1 MDPLIPVPDLPQ
13 PASLPGGGLAIA
25 SFVCGVL
32 AVLLGVVL
40 IGGLFGLVGLI
51 LGLIAFATRRPRRA
65 FAGWGIGLSVV
76 GIVLACGM
84 VAGWYWYWTRGM
96 GDMVSEI
103 QTTRAVPFQPAEW
116 IGQPMPELT
125 LTALD
130 GRTIR
135 TADWKGHRAVV
146 DVWASW
152 HPGCAAAVPDFV
164 RLARET
170 ADRGVQIVA
179 VTFEDA
185 ADVAAFVRERD
196 LNYPIVATNDLPAP
210 LGQVASVP
218 TTFFIDETGIIRDIR
233 VGYEGY
239 GALKQAALGAAT
251 RNEEGGP

>member
-1 MDPLIPVPDLPQ
+1 MDPLTPVPELPR
-13 PASLPGGGLAIA
+13 PASAPGGGLAIA

-32 AVLLGVVL
+32 AVLLGLVL
-40 IGGLFGLVGLI
+40 IGGLFGLAGLI
-51 LGLIAFATRRPRRA
+51 LGLAACATRRPRRA
-65 FAGWGIGLSVV
+65 FAGWGIGLSVA

-84 VAGWYWYWTRGM
+84 GLVAGYWYLMSDTG
-96 GDMVSEI
+96 SEV
-103 QTTRAVPFQPAEW
+103 QEKHARPFRPADW
-116 IGQPMPELT
+116 IGRPMPELT

-135 TADWKGHRAVV
+135 SADWKGHRAVV
-146 DVWASW
+146 GVWASW

-185 ADVAAFVRERD
+185 ADVTAFVRERE

-210 LGQVASVP
+210 LGRVESVP
-218 TTFFIDETGIIRDIR
+218 TTFFIDETGAIRDIR
-233 VGYEGY
+233 VGYDGY
-239 GALKQAALGAAT
+239 GALKQAALGEAT
-251 RNEEGGP
+251 RNGEGGP